1 MVKIYSLNV
10 FLCLLKKRRT
20 LCADSCHPSFKSP
33 VRSLKEMGYAD
44 EAINA
49 KVIKYCRLIF
59 LAQIV
64 EPLQTSKA
72 TGVMREIVKQRGK

>member
-1 MVKIYSLNV
+1 
-10 FLCLLKKRRT
+10 
-20 LCADSCHPSFKSP
+20 
-33 VRSLKEMGYAD
+33 MGYAE

-64 EPLQTSKA
+64 EPLQNSKA
-72 TGVMREIVKQRGK
+72 AAVM